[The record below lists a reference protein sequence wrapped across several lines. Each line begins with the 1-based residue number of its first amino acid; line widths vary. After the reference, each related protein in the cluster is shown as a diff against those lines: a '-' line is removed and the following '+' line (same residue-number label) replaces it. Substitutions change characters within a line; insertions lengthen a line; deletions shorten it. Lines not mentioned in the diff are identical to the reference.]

1 MPFLD
6 PMTSLLGWG
15 VFAPPSQAVF
25 KPASLRGVCP
35 GSLGR
40 HGEFLSVP
48 RMCLPPALHTLR
60 MTTAEVR
67 SSHLLSRGFRAPGSK
82 RLVAPLRFR
91 LFGEFFSSRGMFGK
105 VPPGPLGVDPS
116 ASEN

>member
-6 PMTSLLGWG
+6 GMTPLRGG
-15 VFAPPSQAVF
+15 GGFAPPSEAVF
-25 KPASLRGVCP
+25 NPASLRGVCP

-48 RMCLPPALHTLR
+48 RMCLPPALHTFR

-67 SSHLLSRGFRAPGSK
+67 SSPLLSRGFRAPRSK
-82 RLVAPLRFR
+82 RLVAALRFR
-91 LFGEFFSSRGMFGK
+91 LFGEVFSSRGTIRT
-105 VPPGPLGVDPS
+105 VTP
-116 ASEN
+116 